1 MRYFAFSRLR
11 SFCFW
16 SCLAAVCLAVPLRSE
31 AQFGNQQQ
39 QQGNQKNQPRQPEV
53 TESKGTI
60 AEVVRKGRA
69 LTLMIKSEAGGEPIP
84 VAITPRL
91 QFALEAK
98 ADDGFLREKQVVS
111 GRGVYTNES
120 LFVKN
125 WTVYLGPSARRMRG
139 GVQKAEEVVG
149 ESVNSYDV
157 LGPVVSRQQDTD
169 YPEYQ
174 TLTLN
179 VPALKGKPVYIDKG
193 ATVTARLEDTSKITA
208 GNECKVTHTL
218 APNGLPVILGV
229 KVMLDEELKA
239 EDYFTEEE
247 EKPSRTSRRRPSA
260 AAKSKD
266 SAEKGEDDKKDKS
279 DSE

>member
-1 MRYFAFSRLR
+1 MRHFDFSRLR
-11 SFCFW
+11 SFGFW
-16 SCLAAVCLAVPLRSE
+16 SCLTAVCLAAPLQSE

-39 QQGNQKNQPRQPEV
+39 GNQKNQPKQPEV

-69 LTLMIKSEAGGEPIP
+69 LTLMIKSETGGDPIP

-111 GRGVYTNES
+111 GRGVLTNES

-125 WTVYLGPSARRMRG
+125 WTVYLGPNARRMRG
-139 GVQKAEEVVG
+139 GVQKAEKVVG

-157 LGPVVSRQQDTD
+157 LGPVVSRQQDAD
-169 YPEYQ
+169 YPEYE
-174 TLTLN
+174 TLILN

-193 ATVTARLEDTSKITA
+193 ATVTARLEDTSKIA
-208 GNECKVTHTL
+208 VGNECEVTHTV

-229 KVMLDEELKA
+229 KVMLDEELA
-239 EDYFTEEE
+239 SEEFFTDQEEV
-247 EKPSRTSRRRPSA
+247 PSRTVRRRSTTVP
-260 AAKSKD
+260 KSD
-266 SAEKGEDDKKDKS
+266 DAPDKGEADDKKEKS

>member
-1 MRYFAFSRLR
+1 MRHFEFSR
-11 SFCFW
+11 SFCFC
-16 SCLAAVCLAVPLRSE
+16 SCLTAACLAVPIQSE
-31 AQFGNQQQ
+31 AQVGNQPQQ
-39 QQGNQKNQPRQPEV
+39 RATQKNQPQQPEI
-53 TESKGTI
+53 TESKGTV
-60 AEVVRKGRA
+60 ADVVRKGRA
-69 LTLMIKSEAGGEPIP
+69 LTLMIKSDAGGEPIS

-111 GRGVYTNES
+111 GRGVLTNDS

-139 GVQKAEEVVG
+139 GVQKAERVVG

-157 LGPVVSRQQDTD
+157 LGPIVSRQQDTD
-169 YPEYQ
+169 YPDYE

-208 GNECKVTHTL
+208 GNECEVTHTL

-239 EDYFTEEE
+239 DDYFTDEE
-247 EKPSRTSRRRPSA
+247 EKPSRTTRRRSPTTRSEA
-260 AAKSKD
+260 
-266 SAEKGEDDKKDKS
+266 GDDAGKS

>member
-1 MRYFAFSRLR
+1 MFRIDVSILRPSAFGALV
-11 SFCFW
+11 
-16 SCLAAVCLAVPLRSE
+16 AAVCLLIPARSE
-31 AQFGNQQQ
+31 AQVGNQQRS
-39 QQGNQKNQPRQPEV
+39 NQRNQPQQPEISE
-53 TESKGTI
+53 TKSSI
-60 AEVVRKGRA
+60 AEVVRRGRA
-69 LTLMIKSEAGGEPIP
+69 LTLLIKSELGGEPIP

-91 QFALEAK
+91 QFAIEVK

-111 GRGVYTNES
+111 GRGVLTNES

-139 GVQKAEEVVG
+139 GVQKASKVVG

-157 LGPVVSRQQDTD
+157 LGPIVSRQQDKD
-169 YPEYQ
+169 YPEYE

-193 ATVTARLEDTSKITA
+193 ATVTARIEDASKIAA
-208 GNECKVTHTL
+208 GNECVVTHTV
-218 APNGLPVILGV
+218 APNGAPVVLGV

-239 EDYFTEEE
+239 DDYFAEE
-247 EKPSRTSRRRPSA
+247 EKKSSRTSRRRPTA
-260 AAKSKD
+260 RKSKD
-266 SAEKGEDDKKDKS
+266 EDDKKEES